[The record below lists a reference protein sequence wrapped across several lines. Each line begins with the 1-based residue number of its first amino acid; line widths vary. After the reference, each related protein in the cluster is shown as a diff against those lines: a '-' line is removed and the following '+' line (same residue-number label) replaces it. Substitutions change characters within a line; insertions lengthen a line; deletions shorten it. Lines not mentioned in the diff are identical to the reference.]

1 MASVCAAAAA
11 AASYCSASVASS
23 PTIAS
28 AAGARSSSTT
38 AVGKKPRRRHHHNH
52 TNCCCWTAFDVHANV
67 VQYVTIFED
76 EFVLCGSAVEPNV
89 FAKSILASIKSF
101 NTFRQ
106 KRSEWRIADLAAIF
120 GYVCALIDQQ
130 FVAETGC
137 LPPRI
142 PTKAVIVVPTRCSL
156 PYQLAVEEAAEA
168 AGFTEAHLI
177 CRATAL
183 AISYRMMFLDEDD
196 TQLIKLIDDV
206 GTENERRREQA
217 AASKKKK
224 DELIV
229 QLDDNDDDDGDDQQ
243 TADNCGWLDKF
254 VAILYACEH
263 CIELIIFDFQPH
275 HLPTLISSKVLFV
288 DNLHSQIDL
297 INNFFCKHLT
307 PLRDN
312 LFKLL
317 TAGEPKLIGLL
328 STNIK
333 KHIASS
339 CQIVAKSAIRPDTAT
354 IFGASLKAVHLMLGG
369 KESADRSPL
378 FLNRSMVPDFDYL
391 DNDDGTNVDAVV
403 DDQAKQKMEEIEA
416 IDESFNKA
424 FGLIEQKSPKPK
436 LIEQYEEHEEEEEEE
451 AEEARSFTYENDSP
465 KLIDR
470 KDTTA
475 NDAESEEEAFLAGIL
490 AGEQPPGAKKQL
502 TDDEMQLLSDVIK
515 FDRTFDAMPKAE
527 RQITTPDASA
537 HAAQHAARVVQS
549 CMQTERHDT
558 ASVLPGFTTAGHST
572 RCDGAGNSRTFA
584 GTTRHHAAGMS
595 RSFSEPTR
603 HDAAAAVG
611 QSFESSAQHAAARI
625 PSVAAAT
632 TASHFAE
639 TSMHAAASGRS
650 RACTDTA
657 QRHVF
662 AERRHSMDKF
672 GGTECSDVPS
682 SSAKLS
688 TENVDSLEA
697 GNKMKWEETDDDETE
712 GEDDEIA
719 TLGDDRSE
727 IVGEPDIPSATPSPQ
742 GAVEQ
747 SADDSKP
754 VGVDDGGGAKPVL
767 NSWGQRVGVEQWS
780 PANYG
785 RAQRH
790 GRLAGDGRQKTGAEW
805 HLKWSK
811 TKTARVNCSGHRGR
825 RLLKCRKEEGRQVLK
840 KQSQMLHGVE
850 AKKLDSNAQ
859 STQFSADDDDLLL
872 SIFGPE
878 RPVAGGQFSEDIER
892 QFYLQLP
899 VCGEG
904 PLSSVQVVGLPL
916 HWIGNKFFQQEFKE
930 WLRIRSGLRTNA
942 LINCFVS
949 FSVTATT
956 AFRVCRDGRFSICPY
971 NGAHNGLIV
980 YALLPTPE
988 VAWHVCWACNQ
999 FEDDLINYWP
1009 NKYEP
1014 LKFKPTVTQ
1023 ANRQTFL
1030 EETYA

>member
-1 MASVCAAAAA
+1 MSSVCAAAAA
-11 AASYCSASVASS
+11 SLYCSASVASS
-23 PTIAS
+23 PTTIAT
-28 AAGARSSSTT
+28 AAARSSSTT
-38 AVGKKPRRRHHHNH
+38 AVGKRRHHH

-67 VQYVTIFED
+67 VQYVTVFED
-76 EFVLCGSAVEPNV
+76 DFVLRGSAVEPKV
-89 FAKSILASIKSF
+89 FTKSILASIKSF

-120 GYVCALIDQQ
+120 GYVCAHIDQQ
-130 FVAETGC
+130 FAGENGC

-196 TQLIKLIDDV
+196 AQFVKLIDDL

-217 AASKKKK
+217 AAALMKRE

-229 QLDDNDDDDGDDQQ
+229 QLDDNNDDDGDQQ
-243 TADNCGWLDKF
+243 SADINGWLDKF

-288 DNLHSQIDL
+288 DNLHSQNDL
-297 INNFFCKHLT
+297 INKFFCKHLT
-307 PLRDN
+307 PLHDN

-354 IFGASLKAVHLMLGG
+354 IFGASLKAVHLMLG
-369 KESADRSPL
+369 KELADRSPL

-391 DNDDGTNVDAVV
+391 VDDDEANVDAVV

-424 FGLIEQKSPKPK
+424 FGLIEQKSPKLK
-436 LIEQYEEHEEEEEEE
+436 LIKQYEEHEEEEEE
-451 AEEARSFTYENDSP
+451 AEEKARSFAYENDDP
-465 KLIDR
+465 KHIDR

-475 NDAESEEEAFLAGIL
+475 NDAESEDEAFLAGIL
-490 AGEQPPGAKKQL
+490 EGKQCPGAKKQL
-502 TDDEMQLLSDVIK
+502 TDDEVQVLSDVIK
-515 FDRTFDAMPKAE
+515 FDLTFDAMPKAE
-527 RQITTPDASA
+527 CQITTPESA
-537 HAAQHAARVVQS
+537 ALNVMTLQQLQVYCLLLALLALRRVVVMQAFQGNFCRRRLNTRLQAIHGFLPVQHATTLQACHVAFRN
-549 CMQTERHDT
+549 RHDIT
-558 ASVLPGFTTAGHST
+558 LLLMLQQQQQVILRKRQGTPQLALGHVLARRLHVVTSLQV
-572 RCDGAGNSRTFA
+572 
-584 GTTRHHAAGMS
+584 HAN
-595 RSFSEPTR
+595 
-603 HDAAAAVG
+603 HLN
-611 QSFESSAQHAAARI
+611 
-625 PSVAAAT
+625 
-632 TASHFAE
+632 
-639 TSMHAAASGRS
+639 
-650 RACTDTA
+650 
-657 QRHVF
+657 VF
-662 AERRHSMDKF
+662 LKHRFNLERRCSMDKF
-672 GGTECSDVPS
+672 DGNECSDVPS
-682 SSAKLS
+682 SAKFS

-712 GEDDEIA
+712 GEADEIA

-727 IVGEPDIPSATPSPQ
+727 IVGEPDIPSSTSSPRE
-742 GAVEQ
+742 AVEE
-747 SADDSKP
+747 SADDSEAA
-754 VGVDDGGGAKPVL
+754 GVDSGGGGATPVPVL
-767 NSWGQRVGVEQWS
+767 NT
-780 PANYG
+780 NYG

-790 GRLAGDGRQKTGAEW
+790 GRFAGDGQQKTAGAEW
-805 HLKWSK
+805 HLKWWK
-811 TKTARVNCSGHRGR
+811 TKTARSSSRATPTLVTSDDEASTAATTAGTGAGGFSTIEGR
-825 RLLKCRKEEGRQVLK
+825 RGAVPNVARRG
-840 KQSQMLHGVE
+840 
-850 AKKLDSNAQ
+850 
-859 STQFSADDDDLLL
+859 ADDGDL
-872 SIFGPE
+872 FGPE
-878 RPVAGGQFSEDIER
+878 RPLAGKFSEDIER

-904 PLSSVQVVGLPL
+904 PISSVQVVGLPL
-916 HWIGNKFFQQEFKE
+916 QWIGNKFFQQEFKE

-949 FSVTATT
+949 FSVTAST
-956 AFRVCRDGRFSICPY
+956 AFRVCRYGRYSICPY

-1009 NKYEP
+1009 NKYAP